1 MPETNWSDFD
11 GDAHRVCLGCGHRSR
26 LDVGSTVTDQPGC
39 PECGYSTADSLTEMT
54 ASGWNENERL
64 ISARLEVEIWSYR
77 NPEGIH
83 MGWLKEQVDEFL
95 KVLIAAELDTTSKL
109 SGAPASEYM
118 GIGAFTPWARPDGEP
133 TGPDAGE
140 PDVFDLTGREPGT
153 IGDAVREFLDQIRG
167 RRASGARGVFQQW
180 EAEEHKN

>member
-11 GDAHRVCLGCGHRSR
+11 GDAHRVCLGCGYRSR
-26 LDVGSTVTDQPGC
+26 LDVGSNVTDQPGC

-64 ISARLEVEIWSYR
+64 LSARLEVEIWCYR

-118 GIGAFTPWARPDGEP
+118 GIAYPPLPVWPD
-133 TGPDAGE
+133 
-140 PDVFDLTGREPGT
+140 REPGT

>member
-1 MPETNWSDFD
+1 
-11 GDAHRVCLGCGHRSR
+11 
-26 LDVGSTVTDQPGC
+26 
-39 PECGYSTADSLTEMT
+39 MT

-95 KVLIAAELDTTSKL
+95 HILIAAELDTTSKL

-118 GIGAFTPWARPDGEP
+118 GIGAYTPWARPD
-133 TGPDAGE
+133 
-140 PDVFDLTGREPGT
+140 RE
-153 IGDAVREFLDQIRG
+153 
-167 RRASGARGVFQQW
+167 
-180 EAEEHKN
+180 